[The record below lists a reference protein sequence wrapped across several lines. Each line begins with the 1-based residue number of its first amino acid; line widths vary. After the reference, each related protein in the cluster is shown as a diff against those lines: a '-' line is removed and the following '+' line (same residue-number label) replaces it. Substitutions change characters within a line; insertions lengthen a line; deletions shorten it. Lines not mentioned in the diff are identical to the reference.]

1 MEFFFY
7 GGKLLVLDLAYYRWL
22 KPKNDAIFEAAKA
35 LKLKELFDAHSN
47 SMKYVLVCMYKYQ
60 SGFSFSNFF
69 NLYGSPK
76 KLSKLSGTCSL
87 IQCIYFIHT
96 ISSVFCDTKVYRR

>member
-7 GGKLLVLDLAYYRWL
+7 GGKLLVLDLADYRWL

-47 SMKYVLVCMYKYQ
+47 SMKYISVAKHFVLFC
-60 SGFSFSNFF
+60 NFF
-69 NLYGSPK
+69 MKPPKIAKIEWNLQLDPMY
-76 KLSKLSGTCSL
+76 LL
-87 IQCIYFIHT
+87 HT
-96 ISSVFCDTKVYRR
+96 MSSVYL

>member
-1 MEFFFY
+1 MHSHLWNSS

-47 SMKYVLVCMYKYQ
+47 SMKY
-60 SGFSFSNFF
+60 
-69 NLYGSPK
+69 
-76 KLSKLSGTCSL
+76 
-87 IQCIYFIHT
+87 
-96 ISSVFCDTKVYRR
+96 ISM

>member
-47 SMKYVLVCMYKYQ
+47 SMKYVH
-60 SGFSFSNFF
+60 
-69 NLYGSPK
+69 
-76 KLSKLSGTCSL
+76 
-87 IQCIYFIHT
+87 I
-96 ISSVFCDTKVYRR
+96 

>member
-47 SMKYVLVCMYKYQ
+47 SMKYVHSTTSIKGVFHFLI
-60 SGFSFSNFF
+60 
-69 NLYGSPK
+69 
-76 KLSKLSGTCSL
+76 SL
-87 IQCIYFIHT
+87 IFMEAPKNCQN
-96 ISSVFCDTKVYRR
+96 